1 MKLALA
7 AAPDPAKSTVEG
19 MVKRLEDKQ
28 DINK

>member
-7 AAPDPAKSTVEG
+7 GAPDNTKSALQG
-19 MVKRLEDKQ
+19 MVKRLENKQ